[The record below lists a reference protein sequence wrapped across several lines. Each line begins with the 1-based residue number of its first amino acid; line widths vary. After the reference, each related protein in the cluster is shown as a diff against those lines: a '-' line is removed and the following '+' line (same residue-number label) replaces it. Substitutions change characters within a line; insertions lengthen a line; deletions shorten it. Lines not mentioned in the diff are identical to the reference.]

1 MSVGSDN
8 DRNYAHNNSC
18 RTRFSAQE
26 NREVEREKEKKKSPC
41 RLVSVPNKNIPQK
54 SLSELQQGRMN
65 TNAIFF
71 QYTYLTNIHFKSS
84 SKSEDTFINADMKTS
99 FVRITISPT
108 PLSLPFS
115 PSSSSLSS
123 SPLVHLSLLL
133 LPLFVLFLLPSLSV
147 YTELTSQVSCPLRR
161 SYSMLQHTG
170 FCRLSL
176 ITTSLSLFVY
186 LDFAFQWFC
195 KECRLDAMYIFPV
208 CFLVL

>member
-1 MSVGSDN
+1 ML
-8 DRNYAHNNSC
+8 
-18 RTRFSAQE
+18 F
-26 NREVEREKEKKKSPC
+26 
-41 RLVSVPNKNIPQK
+41 
-54 SLSELQQGRMN
+54 
-65 TNAIFF
+65 FF
-71 QYTYLTNIHFKSS
+71 QYTCLTNIHFKSS

-208 CFLVL
+208 CFLAL